1 MKLDFTVLSR
11 PAAAALEQTARGH
24 TGTVGTP
31 ASMRV
36 SASSRSGDGLGTGGD
51 MRPGAGVDC
60 IAAAGAGDRVG
71 PRCPPASPRCPHAA
85 APGQPRE
92 IAVSP
97 LPPLVPSMAATDE
110 GGDAFER
117 EAFEERAAIMEFD
130 GGLTRA
136 DAEAAA
142 RALLETTT
150 SINAKYARYARYATW
165 CAENKPSN

>member
-36 SASSRSGDGLGTGGD
+36 PASSRNGDGLGTGGD
-51 MRPGAGVDC
+51 MRPGVGTDC

-71 PRCPPASPRCPHAA
+71 PRCPPASPRCPHAS
-85 APGQPRE
+85 APCALRE
-92 IAVSP
+92 FAVSP
-97 LPPLVPSMAATDE
+97 VSPLVPGLAAMDE
-110 GGDAFER
+110 RGDAFER

-142 RALLETTT
+142 RSLLETTT
-150 SINAKYARYARYATW
+150 SINAKYARYATW